1 MLRAM
6 RSLPSLAVATAVA
19 ALSLVVPAAAA
30 TPETPH
36 PKLVVVI
43 SIDQF
48 SASLFEQY
56 RPDFKGGLGRLAREG
71 VVYPSGYQS
80 HGMTE
85 TCPGHSTLLTGKYPN
100 KTGIVANDWYDV
112 TTGQKTYCLGDPS
125 VTLAHD
131 PSAKGVS
138 PKLLMAST
146 YGEWLKAASPGS
158 RVYAVSG
165 KDRGAINMAGHGA
178 DGVFWL
184 APGFGFTTW
193 VEPGQDAKARLAPV
207 AALNLKLAADLK
219 DHPFTWTYADK
230 ACAAKEGD
238 YETGGRKWRAALPLP
253 KPANAADAARDLS
266 TSPYTDRVTL
276 EAART
281 LREEFRLGDGPAT
294 DVLAISLSATD
305 FIGHRFGTKGPEMCD
320 HLMRL
325 DARLGEFLD
334 SLDKVKG
341 PVLVVLAADHG
352 GSDFPERLHEQGYD
366 AGRVPP
372 IAWLQDLNAAVRGQL
387 GLAYDPLVQAGGIES
402 LYVVSPDGKAPTV
415 LDHARITAAALAVL
429 AKRPEV
435 FAAYDA
441 NTLFTAAPPPKGTP
455 PDEISVAERMRRS
468 AYPGRVGDIL
478 VAFQPYQ
485 TPASPNASY
494 VASHGS
500 PWNYDR
506 RVPILFWWKGGQS
519 RERVL
524 PIETVDI
531 APTIASVTGVKVPAD
546 VDGRCL
552 PLQLPELRAR
562 ASSAMCE

>member
-1 MLRAM
+1 MF
-6 RSLPSLAVATAVA
+6 SLPKTAAVA
-19 ALSLVVPAAAA
+19 LAA
-30 TPETPH
+30 TVLAAPLAHAAPVEAPK

-56 RPDFKGGLGRLAREG
+56 RADFHGGLGRLARQG
-71 VVYPSGYQS
+71 TVYPSGFQS

-100 KTGIVANDWYDV
+100 KTGIVANDFYDL
-112 TTGQKTYCLGDPS
+112 TTGKKTYCLADPS
-125 VTLAHD
+125 VVLAND
-131 PSAKGVS
+131 LSGGGRLAS
-138 PKLLMAST
+138 PKLLMADT
-146 YGEWLKAASPGS
+146 YGDWLKAASPKS

-165 KDRGAINMAGHGA
+165 KDRGAINMAGHKG

-184 APGFGFTTW
+184 ETRFGMTTW
-193 VEPGQDAKARLAPV
+193 VAPGEDAKTKLAPV
-207 AALNLKLAADLK
+207 AAFNARLVADQK
-219 DHPFTWTYADK
+219 KKPFTWTYANK
-230 ACAAKEGD
+230 RCAALEGD
-238 YETGGRKWRAALPLP
+238 YVTGGRSWRAALPRPAP
-253 KPANAADAARDLS
+253 KDEAAATDDLS
-266 TSPYTDRVTL
+266 VSPYTDRVTL
-276 EAART
+276 DAAQY
-281 LREEFRLGDGPAT
+281 LRDEFKLGEGEAT
-294 DVLAISLSATD
+294 DVLTISLSATD

-320 HLMRL
+320 HLLRL
-325 DARLGEFLD
+325 DDRMGAFLD

-341 PVLVVLAADHG
+341 QVLVVLAADHG
-352 GSDFPERLHEQGYD
+352 GSDFPERLAQQGYD

-372 IAWLQDLNAAVRGQL
+372 AQWLKALNATLREQL
-387 GLAYDPLVQAGGIES
+387 ALAYDPLVQAGGIES
-402 LYVVSPDGKAPTV
+402 LYVVGPDGRTPTAG
-415 LDHARITAAALAVL
+415 DHARITAAALAEL

-435 FAAYDA
+435 YATYDA
-441 NTLFTAAPPPKGTP
+441 NTLFTMAPPPKGTP

-468 AYPGRVGDIL
+468 SYPGRVGDIL

-485 TPASPNASY
+485 TPASAGATY

-506 RVPILFWWKGGQS
+506 RVPILFWWKGGPA

-531 APTIASVTGVKVPAD
+531 APTIAAVTGVPVPAD

-552 PLQLPELRAR
+552 PLGAGPG
-562 ASSAMCE
+562 C

>member
-1 MLRAM
+1 MF
-6 RSLPSLAVATAVA
+6 SLPKTVALVALTAAVLTAPITPALAAPV
-19 ALSLVVPAAAA
+19 
-30 TPETPH
+30 ETPK

-56 RPDFKGGLGRLAREG
+56 RADFHGGLGRLARQG
-71 VVYPSGYQS
+71 TVYPSGYQS

-100 KTGIVANDWYDV
+100 KTGIVANDFYDLA
-112 TTGQKTYCLGDPS
+112 TGQKTYCLADPS
-125 VTLAHD
+125 VTLAND
-131 PSAKGVS
+131 PSGGGRLVS
-138 PKLLMAST
+138 PKLLMATT
-146 YGEWLKAASPGS
+146 YGDWLKAVSPGS
-158 RVYAVSG
+158 RIYAVSG
-165 KDRGAINMAGHGA
+165 KDRGAINMAGHKA

-184 APGFGFTTW
+184 ETRFGMTTW
-193 VEPGQDAKARLAPV
+193 VEPGQDAKTRLAPV
-207 AALNLKLAADLK
+207 AAFNARLVADQRK
-219 DHPFTWTYADK
+219 KPFTWTYADK
-230 ACAAKEGD
+230 RCAALEGD
-238 YETGGRKWRAALPLP
+238 YVTGGRAWRAALPRP
-253 KPANAADAARDLS
+253 VAADEAAVTNDLS
-266 TSPYTDRVTL
+266 VSPYTDRVTL
-276 EAART
+276 EAAQF
-281 LREEFRLGDGPAT
+281 LREDFKLGDGEAT
-294 DVLAISLSATD
+294 DVLTISLSATD
-305 FIGHRFGTKGPEMCD
+305 FIGHRYGTKGPEMCD
-320 HLMRL
+320 HLLRL
-325 DARLGEFLD
+325 DDRLGAFLN

-341 PVLVVLAADHG
+341 QVLVVLAADHG
-352 GSDFPERLHEQGYD
+352 GSDFPERLAQQGYD

-372 IAWLQDLNAAVRGQL
+372 TQWLKDLNAALREQL
-387 GLAYDPLVQAGGIES
+387 RLTYDPLVQAGGIES
-402 LYVVSPDGKAPTV
+402 LYVVGANGKTPAV
-415 LDHARITAAALAVL
+415 GDHARITAAALAIL

-441 NTLFTAAPPPKGTP
+441 NALFTAAPPPKGTP

-485 TPASPNASY
+485 TPGSAGPSY

-506 RVPILFWWKGGQS
+506 RVPILFWWKGGPA

-531 APTIASVTGVKVPAD
+531 APTLAAVTGVATPAD

-552 PLQLPELRAR
+552 PLGAGPT
-562 ASSAMCE
+562 C

>member
-1 MLRAM
+1 MVRAM
-6 RSLPSLAVATAVA
+6 RSFSKTVAGSALAA
-19 ALSLVVPAAAA
+19 ALFALAGPVQASTIAK
-30 TPETPH
+30 PE

-56 RPDFKGGLGRLAREG
+56 RGSFKGGLGRMAREG

-85 TCPGHSTLLTGKYPN
+85 TCPGHSTLLTGKHPN
-100 KTGIVANDWYDV
+100 KTGIVANDFYDLA
-112 TTGQKTYCLGDPS
+112 TGRKTYCLDDPS

-131 PSAKGVS
+131 PAAKGVS
-138 PKLLMAST
+138 PKLLVAQT
-146 YGEWLKAASPGS
+146 YGDWLKAASPRS
-158 RVYAVSG
+158 KVYAVSG
-165 KDRGAINMAGHGA
+165 KDRGAIAMAGHRG

-184 APGFGFTTW
+184 QQGFGFTTW

-219 DHPFTWTYADK
+219 KAPAAWTYVDK
-230 ACAAKEGD
+230 TCAAKEGD
-238 YETGGRKWRAALPLP
+238 YVTGGRAWRAALPLP
-253 KPANAADAARDLS
+253 QAADAAGAARNLA

-276 EAART
+276 EAAQA
-281 LREEFRLGDGPAT
+281 LREEFHLGDGDAVDMLT
-294 DVLAISLSATD
+294 VSLSGTD
-305 FIGHRFGTKGPEMCD
+305 FIGHRFGSRGPEMCD
-320 HLMRL
+320 HLGQL
-325 DARLGEFLD
+325 DARLGSFLD
-334 SLDKVKG
+334 SLSKVKG
-341 PVLVVLAADHG
+341 QVLVVLAADHG
-352 GSDFPERLHEQGYD
+352 GSDFPERLAEQGYD
-366 AGRVPP
+366 AGRVSPV
-372 IAWLQDLNAAVRGQL
+372 AWLKDLNAAVRQQMDL
-387 GLAYDPLVQAGGIES
+387 GYDPLTQAGGIES
-402 LYVVSPDGKAPTV
+402 LYVIGADGKAPSV
-415 LDHARITAAALAVL
+415 VDHARITAATLAIL

-435 FAAYDA
+435 FEAYDA
-441 NTLFTAAPPPKGTP
+441 NTLVTAAPPPKGTP

-478 VAFQPYQ
+478 VAFQPYM
-485 TPASPNASY
+485 TPANANANY

-506 RVPILFWWKGGQS
+506 RVPILFWWKGAGA

-531 APTIASVTGVKVPAD
+531 APTIAAVTGVAVPAD

-552 PLQLPELRAR
+552 PLGADGK
-562 ASSAMCE
+562 C

>member
-1 MLRAM
+1 MF
-6 RSLPSLAVATAVA
+6 SLPKT
-19 ALSLVVPAAAA
+19 AAA
-30 TPETPH
+30 TALAVTVLSTPALAAPPETPK

-56 RPDFKGGLGRLAREG
+56 RADFTGGLGRLARQG
-71 VVYPSGYQS
+71 TVYPSGFQS

-100 KTGIVANDWYDV
+100 KTGIVANDFYDLA
-112 TTGQKTYCLGDPS
+112 TGKKTYCLADPS
-125 VTLAHD
+125 VTLAND
-131 PSAKGVS
+131 PSGGGRLAS
-138 PKLLMAST
+138 PKLLLAST
-146 YGEWLKAASPGS
+146 YGEWLKAASPKS

-165 KDRGAINMAGHGA
+165 KDRGAINMAGHNA

-184 APGFGFTTW
+184 ETRFGMTTW
-193 VEPGQDAKARLAPV
+193 VSPGEDAKAKLAPV
-207 AALNLKLAADLK
+207 AAFNARLVADQK
-219 DHPFTWTYADK
+219 KKPFTWTYDNKRCRTLEAD
-230 ACAAKEGD
+230 
-238 YETGGRKWRAALPLP
+238 YVTGGRAWRAALPR
-253 KPANAADAARDLS
+253 PAPQDEAAETDNLS
-266 TSPYTDRVTL
+266 VSPYTDRVTL
-276 EAART
+276 EAAQY
-281 LREEFRLGDGPAT
+281 LREEFKLGDGEAT
-294 DVLAISLSATD
+294 DVLTISLSATD
-305 FIGHRFGTKGPEMCD
+305 FIGHRYGTKGPEMCD
-320 HLMRL
+320 HLLRL
-325 DARLGEFLD
+325 DDRLGAFLD

-341 PVLVVLAADHG
+341 QVMVVLSADHG
-352 GSDFPERLHEQGYD
+352 GSDFPERLAQQGYD

-372 IAWLQDLNAAVRGQL
+372 TQWLKDLNAALRGEL

-402 LYVVSPDGKAPTV
+402 LYVVGADGKAPAPV
-415 LDHARITAAALAVL
+415 DHARVTGAALAIL

-435 FAAYDA
+435 YAAYDS
-441 NTLFTAAPPPKGTP
+441 NTLFTMAPPPKGTP

-485 TPASPNASY
+485 TPATAGATY

-506 RVPILFWWKGGQS
+506 RVPIVFWWKGGPA

-531 APTIASVTGVKVPAD
+531 APTIAGVTGVPVPAD

-552 PLQLPELRAR
+552 PLGAGPG
-562 ASSAMCE
+562 C

>member
-1 MLRAM
+1 M
-6 RSLPSLAVATAVA
+6 RSLPFL
-19 ALSLVVPAAAA
+19 AAA
-30 TPETPH
+30 TAFAALLSAGSVAAAPVTAPR

-48 SASLFEQY
+48 SANLFEQY
-56 RPDFKGGLGRLAREG
+56 RADFHGGLGRLARQG
-71 VVYPSGYQS
+71 TVYPSGYQS

-85 TCPGHSTLLTGKYPN
+85 TCPGHSTLLTGKYPS
-100 KTGIVANDWYDV
+100 KTGIVANDFYDLA
-112 TTGQKTYCLGDPS
+112 TGQKTYCL
-125 VTLAHD
+125 AD
-131 PSAKGVS
+131 PSATLANDPASKASS

-146 YGEWLKAASPGS
+146 YGEWLKAVSPGS
-158 RVYAVSG
+158 RAYSVSG

-184 APGFGFTTW
+184 QPGYGFTTW
-193 VEPGQDAKARLAPV
+193 VQPGQDAQARLAPV
-207 AALNLKLAADLK
+207 AAINARLAADLK
-219 DHPFTWTYADK
+219 KHPFVWTYSDK

-238 YETGGRKWRAALPLP
+238 YVTGGRAWRSALPLP
-253 KPANAADAARDLS
+253 KPADAAGAAKDLS

-276 EAART
+276 DAAEA
-281 LREEFRLGDGPAT
+281 LRDEFKLGDGQAT
-294 DVLAISLSATD
+294 DVLTISLSATD
-305 FIGHRFGTKGPEMCD
+305 FIGHRFGTRGPEMCD

-325 DARLGEFLD
+325 DARLGQFLD

-352 GSDFPERLHEQGYD
+352 GSDFPERLAQQGYD
-366 AGRVPP
+366 AGRVAPAP
-372 IAWLQDLNAAVRGQL
+372 WLKDLNTAVRDRL
-387 GLAYDPLVQAGGIES
+387 KLDHDPLVQAGGIES
-402 LYVVSPDGKAPTV
+402 LYVVGADGKTPTAG
-415 LDHARITAAALAVL
+415 DHARITATALALL
-429 AKRPEV
+429 AQRPEV
-435 FAAYDA
+435 YAAYDS

-485 TPASPNASY
+485 TPASPGASY
-494 VASHGS
+494 VAGHGS

-506 RVPILFWWKGGQS
+506 RVPIVFWWKGGPS

-531 APTIASVTGVKVPAD
+531 APTIAAVTGVIPPAD
-546 VDGRCL
+546 IDGRCL
-552 PLQLPELRAR
+552 PLGAGPG
-562 ASSAMCE
+562 C

>member
-1 MLRAM
+1 MF
-6 RSLPSLAVATAVA
+6 SLPKTVALAALTATLAAALSVPAVA
-19 ALSLVVPAAAA
+19 APVEAPK
-30 TPETPH
+30 

-56 RPDFKGGLGRLAREG
+56 RPDFHGGLGRLARQG
-71 VVYPSGYQS
+71 TVYPSGFQS

-100 KTGIVANDWYDV
+100 KTGIVANDFYDLA
-112 TTGQKTYCLGDPS
+112 TGQKTYCLADPS
-125 VTLAHD
+125 VTLAND
-131 PSAKGVS
+131 PSGGGRLVS
-138 PKLLMAST
+138 PKLLMADT
-146 YGEWLKAASPGS
+146 YGDWLKAVSPKS

-165 KDRGAINMAGHGA
+165 KDRGAINMAGHKG

-184 APGFGFTTW
+184 ETRFGMTTW

-207 AALNLKLAADLK
+207 AAFNAKLVADQK
-219 DHPFTWTYADK
+219 KKPFTWTYADK
-230 ACAAKEGD
+230 RCAALEGD
-238 YETGGRKWRAALPLP
+238 YVTGGRAWRAALPRP
-253 KPANAADAARDLS
+253 VPTDEAGATNDLS
-266 TSPYTDRVTL
+266 VSPYTDRVTL
-276 EAART
+276 EAAQA
-281 LREEFRLGDGPAT
+281 LREEFKLGDGDAT
-294 DVLAISLSATD
+294 DVLTISLSATD
-305 FIGHRFGTKGPEMCD
+305 FIGHRYGTKGPEMCD
-320 HLMRL
+320 HLLRL
-325 DARLGEFLD
+325 DDRLGVFLD

-341 PVLVVLAADHG
+341 QVLVVLTADHG
-352 GSDFPERLHEQGYD
+352 GSDFPERLAQQGYD

-372 IAWLQDLNAAVRGQL
+372 VQWLKDLNAAVREQL
-387 GLAYDPLVQAGGIES
+387 ALAYDPLVQAGGIES
-402 LYVVSPDGKAPTV
+402 LYVVGADGKAPSV
-415 LDHARITAAALAVL
+415 GDHARVTAAALAIL

-435 FAAYDA
+435 FAAYDSNA
-441 NTLFTAAPPPKGTP
+441 LVTAAPPPKGTP

-485 TPASPNASY
+485 TPASPGASY

-506 RVPILFWWKGGQS
+506 RVPILFWWKGGPA

-531 APTIASVTGVKVPAD
+531 APTLAAVTGVAVPAD
-546 VDGRCL
+546 IDGRCL
-552 PLQLPELRAR
+552 PLGAGPG
-562 ASSAMCE
+562 C

>member
-1 MLRAM
+1 M
-6 RSLPSLAVATAVA
+6 RSPPLFAVVA
-19 ALSLVVPAAAA
+19 ALAALSAPALSAPARAAPVEA
-30 TPETPH
+30 PH

-48 SASLFEQY
+48 SANLFEQY
-56 RPDFKGGLGRLAREG
+56 RPAFKGGLGRLAAEG
-71 VVYPSGYQS
+71 TVYPSGYQS

-85 TCPGHSTLLTGKYPN
+85 TCPGHSTLLTGKYPS
-100 KTGIVANDWYDV
+100 KTGIVANDFYDLA
-112 TTGQKTYCLGDPS
+112 TGKRTYCLGDPS
-125 VTLAHD
+125 VTMAHD
-131 PSAKGVS
+131 PAATQTVS
-138 PKLLMAST
+138 PRLLMAST
-146 YGEWLKAASPGS
+146 YGEWLKAASPKS

-178 DGVFWL
+178 DGVFWVQ
-184 APGFGFTTW
+184 AGFGFTTW
-193 VEPGQDAKARLAPV
+193 VEPGQDARTRLAPV
-207 AALNLKLAADLK
+207 AALNLKLIADQK
-219 DHPFTWTYADK
+219 TYPFTWTYSSK

-238 YETGGRKWRAALPLP
+238 YETGGRKWRSALPLP
-253 KPANAADAARDLS
+253 PPADAAGVAKDLS
-266 TSPYTDRVTL
+266 TSPYPDRVTL
-276 EAART
+276 EAAEA
-281 LREEFRLGDGPAT
+281 LREKFKLGDGDVT

-305 FIGHRFGTKGPEMCD
+305 FIGHRFGTRGPEMCD

-325 DARLGEFLD
+325 DARLGQFLD
-334 SLDKVKG
+334 GLDRVKG

-352 GSDFPERLHEQGYD
+352 GSDFPERLAEQGYP

-372 IAWLQDLNAAVRGQL
+372 AAWLQDINAALRAQL
-387 GLAYDPLVQAGGIES
+387 TLDHDPLVQAGGIES
-402 LYVVSPDGKAPTV
+402 LYAVGPDGRAPTA
-415 LDHARITAAALAVL
+415 LDHARIVGAALAIL

-435 FAAYDA
+435 FAAYDS
-441 NTLFTAAPPPKGTP
+441 NMLFTAAPPAKGTP

-485 TPASPNASY
+485 TPASPNATY

-506 RVPILFWWKGGQS
+506 RVPILFWWKGGPS

-531 APTIASVTGVKVPAD
+531 APTLAAVTGVAVPAD

-552 PLQLPELRAR
+552 PLGAGPG
-562 ASSAMCE
+562 C

>member
-1 MLRAM
+1 MF
-6 RSLPSLAVATAVA
+6 SLPKTVA
-19 ALSLVVPAAAA
+19 ASAFAAAVLA
-30 TPETPH
+30 APLALAAPPEAPK

-56 RPDFKGGLGRLAREG
+56 RADFHGGLGRLARQG
-71 VVYPSGYQS
+71 TVYPSGYQS

-100 KTGIVANDWYDV
+100 KTGIVANDFYDLA
-112 TTGQKTYCLGDPS
+112 TGKKTYCLADPS
-125 VTLAHD
+125 VVLAND
-131 PSAKGVS
+131 PSGGGRLAS
-138 PKLLMAST
+138 PKLLMADT
-146 YGEWLKAASPGS
+146 YGDWLKAVSPKS

-165 KDRGAINMAGHGA
+165 KDRGAINMAGHKA

-184 APGFGFTTW
+184 ETRFGMTTW

-207 AALNLKLAADLK
+207 AAFNARLVADQK
-219 DHPFTWTYADK
+219 KKPFTWTYGDK
-230 ACAAKEGD
+230 RCAALESD
-238 YETGGRKWRAALPLP
+238 YLTGGRSWRSALPRPRP
-253 KPANAADAARDLS
+253 KDEAAATDDLS
-266 TSPYTDRVTL
+266 VSPYTDRVTL
-276 EAART
+276 EAAQV
-281 LREEFRLGDGPAT
+281 LRDELKLGEGEAT
-294 DVLAISLSATD
+294 DVLTISLSATD

-320 HLMRL
+320 HLLRL
-325 DARLGEFLD
+325 DERLGVFLD

-341 PVLVVLAADHG
+341 QALVVLAADHG
-352 GSDFPERLHEQGYD
+352 GSDFPERLTQQGYD

-372 IAWLQDLNAAVRGQL
+372 TQWLKDLNAALRDQL
-387 GLAYDPLVQAGGIES
+387 ALDYDPLVQAGGIES
-402 LYVVSPDGKAPTV
+402 LYVVGPDRKTPTAG
-415 LDHARITAAALAVL
+415 DHARVTAAALAIL

-435 FAAYDA
+435 YAAYDS
-441 NTLFTAAPPPKGTP
+441 NTLFTMAPPPKGTP

-478 VAFQPYQ
+478 VAFQPYL
-485 TPASPNASY
+485 TPSSAGATY

-506 RVPILFWWKGGQS
+506 RVPILFWWKGGPA

-531 APTIASVTGVKVPAD
+531 APTIAAVTGVPVPAD

-552 PLQLPELRAR
+552 PLGAGPG
-562 ASSAMCE
+562 C

>member
-1 MLRAM
+1 M
-6 RSLPSLAVATAVA
+6 RSFTQTVAGPALA
-19 ALSLVVPAAAA
+19 ALFVPLLVAGAARAAPVEAPA
-30 TPETPH
+30 

-48 SASLFEQY
+48 SANLFEQY
-56 RPDFKGGLGRLAREG
+56 RPSFKGGLGRLAREG

-80 HGMTE
+80 HAMTE
-85 TCPGHSTLLTGKYPN
+85 TCPGHSTLLTGKYPS
-100 KTGIVANDWYDV
+100 KTGIVANDWYDLA
-112 TTGQKTYCLGDPS
+112 TGQKTYCLADPA

-131 PSAKGVS
+131 PAAKGVS

-146 YGEWLKAASPGS
+146 YGEWLKAVSPAS

-184 APGFGFTTW
+184 QPGFGFTTW
-193 VEPGQDAKARLAPV
+193 VEPGQDAKTRLAPV

-219 DHPFTWTYADK
+219 AHPFTWTYADK
-230 ACAAKEGD
+230 ACAAKEADYVTGD
-238 YETGGRKWRAALPLP
+238 RRWRAALPLP
-253 KPANAADAARDLS
+253 RPADEAAAAKDLS

-276 EAART
+276 EAAEA
-281 LREEFRLGDGPAT
+281 LREEFHLGDGPAV
-294 DVLAISLSATD
+294 DVLAVSLSATD
-305 FIGHRFGTKGPEMCD
+305 FIGHRFGTRGPEMCD

-325 DARLGEFLD
+325 DARLGAFLD

-341 PVLVVLAADHG
+341 PVLVALTADHG
-352 GSDFPERLHEQGYD
+352 GSDFPERLRQQGYD

-372 IAWLQDLNAAVRGQL
+372 VAWLKGLNAAVRARL
-387 GLAYDPLVQAGGIES
+387 DLAYDPLIQAGGIES
-402 LYVVSPDGKAPTV
+402 LYVDGPDGKAPSAV
-415 LDHARITAAALAVL
+415 DHARITAAALAVL
-429 AKRPEV
+429 AQRPEV

-441 NTLFTAAPPPKGTP
+441 NALFTAAPPPTGTP

-478 VAFQPYQ
+478 VAFQPYL
-485 TPASPNASY
+485 TPTSPGSSY

-506 RVPILFWWKGGQS
+506 RVPVLFWWKGGEA

-531 APTIASVTGVKVPAD
+531 APTLAAVTGVKPPAD
-546 VDGRCL
+546 IDGRCL
-552 PLQLPELRAR
+552 PLGAGPA
-562 ASSAMCE
+562 C

>member
-1 MLRAM
+1 MF
-6 RSLPSLAVATAVA
+6 SLPKTVALAALTAVLA
-19 ALSLVVPAAAA
+19 APLAPAAAA
-30 TPETPH
+30 PVETPK

-56 RPDFKGGLGRLAREG
+56 RADFHGGLGRLARG
-71 VVYPSGYQS
+71 TVYPSGYQS

-100 KTGIVANDWYDV
+100 KTGIVANDFYDLA
-112 TTGQKTYCLGDPS
+112 TGQKTYCLADPS
-125 VTLAHD
+125 VTLAND
-131 PSAKGVS
+131 PSGGGRLVS
-138 PKLLMAST
+138 PKLLMAET
-146 YGEWLKAASPGS
+146 YGDWLKAVSPKS

-165 KDRGAINMAGHGA
+165 KDRGAINMAGHKA

-184 APGFGFTTW
+184 ETRFGMTTW

-207 AALNLKLAADLK
+207 AAFNAKLVAEQKKA
-219 DHPFTWTYADK
+219 PFVWTYADK
-230 ACAAKEGD
+230 RCAALEGD
-238 YETGGRKWRAALPLP
+238 YVTGGRAWRAALPLP
-253 KPANAADAARDLS
+253 APKDEAAATNDLAV
-266 TSPYTDRVTL
+266 SPYTDRVTL
-276 EAART
+276 EAAQA
-281 LREEFRLGDGPAT
+281 LRDDFKLGDGEAT
-294 DVLAISLSATD
+294 DVLTISLSATD

-320 HLMRL
+320 HLLRL
-325 DARLGEFLD
+325 DDRLGVFLD

-341 PVLVVLAADHG
+341 QVLVVLAADHG
-352 GSDFPERLHEQGYD
+352 GSDFPERLAQQGF
-366 AGRVPP
+366 AASRVPP
-372 IAWLQDLNAAVRGQL
+372 TQWLKDLNAALREQL
-387 GLAYDPLVQAGGIES
+387 QLAYDPLVQAGGIES
-402 LYVVSPDGKAPTV
+402 LYAVGADGKAPGV
-415 LDHARITAAALAVL
+415 GDHARIVGAALAIL

-485 TPASPNASY
+485 TPASPGVSY

-506 RVPILFWWKGGQS
+506 RVPILFWWKGGPT

-531 APTIASVTGVKVPAD
+531 APTLAGVTGVVVPAD

-552 PLQLPELRAR
+552 PLGAGPT
-562 ASSAMCE
+562 C

>member
-6 RSLPSLAVATAVA
+6 LSLSKTVVGPVLTA
-19 ALSLVVPAAAA
+19 ALFVLTGPVQA
-30 TPETPH
+30 TTVARPD

-56 RPDFKGGLGRLAREG
+56 RGSFKGGLGRLAREG

-100 KTGIVANDWYDV
+100 KTGIVANDFYDRA
-112 TTGQKTYCLGDPS
+112 TGKKTYCLDDPS
-125 VTLAHD
+125 VSLAHD
-131 PSAKGVS
+131 PAAKGVS
-138 PKLLMAST
+138 PRLLEAQT
-146 YGEWLKAASPGS
+146 YGDWLKAASPGS

-165 KDRGAINMAGHGA
+165 KDRGAIAMAGHKG

-184 APGFGFTTW
+184 QQGFGFTTW
-193 VEPGQDAKARLAPV
+193 IEPGQDAKTRLAPV

-219 DHPFTWTYADK
+219 KGPPTWTYADK

-238 YETGGRKWRAALPLP
+238 YVTGGRAWRAALPLP
-253 KPANAADAARDLS
+253 KPTDAAGAARDLA

-276 EAART
+276 EAARA
-281 LREEFRLGDGPAT
+281 LREEFHLGDGEAV
-294 DVLAISLSATD
+294 DVLTISLSGTD
-305 FIGHRFGTKGPEMCD
+305 FIGHRFGTRGPEMCD
-320 HLMRL
+320 QLGQL

-334 SLDKVKG
+334 GLSKVKG
-341 PVLVVLAADHG
+341 QVLVVLAADHG
-352 GSDFPERLHEQGYD
+352 GSDFPERLAEQGYA

-372 IAWLQDLNAAVRGQL
+372 IAWLKDLNVAIREQL
-387 GLAYDPLVQAGGIES
+387 GLGYEPLVQAGGVES
-402 LYVVSPDGKAPTV
+402 LYVVGADGKAPSV
-415 LDHARITAAALAVL
+415 VDHARITAATLAIL

-441 NTLFTAAPPPKGTP
+441 NGLVTAASPPKGTP

-468 AYPGRVGDIL
+468 AYPGRIGDIL

-485 TPASPNASY
+485 TPASASASY

-506 RVPILFWWKGGQS
+506 RVPIVFWWKGAGA

-531 APTIASVTGVKVPAD
+531 APTIAAVTGVTSPAD
-546 VDGRCL
+546 IDGRCL
-552 PLQLPELRAR
+552 PLGAGPG
-562 ASSAMCE
+562 C

>member
-1 MLRAM
+1 M
-6 RSLPSLAVATAVA
+6 PSFTQTVA
-19 ALSLVVPAAAA
+19 ALFAAPLCIAAAAAAAA
-30 TPETPH
+30 TIDKPA

-48 SASLFEQY
+48 SANLFEQY
-56 RPDFKGGLGRLAREG
+56 RPSFKGGLGRLAREG

-85 TCPGHSTLLTGKYPN
+85 TCPGHSTLLTGKYPSR
-100 KTGIVANDWYDV
+100 TGIVANDWYDLA
-112 TTGQKTYCLGDPS
+112 TGQKTYCLADPA

-131 PSAKGVS
+131 PAAKGVS

-146 YGEWLKAASPGS
+146 YGEWLKAASPAS

-184 APGFGFTTW
+184 QPGFGFTTW
-193 VEPGQDAKARLAPV
+193 VEPGQDARARLAPV

-219 DHPFTWTYADK
+219 AHPFTWTYADK
-230 ACAAKEGD
+230 ACAAKEADYVTGD
-238 YETGGRKWRAALPLP
+238 RHWRAALPLP
-253 KPANAADAARDLS
+253 KPVDTVGAARDLS

-276 EAART
+276 EAAQA
-281 LREEFRLGDGPAT
+281 LREEFHLGDGPAV

-305 FIGHRFGTKGPEMCD
+305 FIGHRFGTRGPEMCD

-325 DARLGEFLD
+325 DARLGVFLD
-334 SLDKVKG
+334 SLAKVKG
-341 PVLVVLAADHG
+341 PVLVALTADHG
-352 GSDFPERLHEQGYD
+352 GSDFPERLRQQGYE
-366 AGRVPP
+366 AGRTPP
-372 IAWLQDLNAAVRGQL
+372 VAWMKDLNAAVRTRL
-387 GLAYDPLVQAGGIES
+387 DLAYDPLVQAGGIES
-402 LYVVSPDGKAPTV
+402 LYVIGPDGKAPSPAE
-415 LDHARITAAALAVL
+415 HARITAGALAVL
-429 AKRPEV
+429 AQRPEV

-441 NTLFTAAPPPKGTP
+441 NALVTAAPPPKATP

-478 VAFQPYQ
+478 VAFQPYL
-485 TPASPNASY
+485 TPASAGASY

-506 RVPILFWWKGGQS
+506 RVPVLFWWKGAGA

-531 APTIASVTGVKVPAD
+531 APTLAAVTGVTPPPD
-546 VDGRCL
+546 LDGRCL
-552 PLQLPELRAR
+552 PLGEGPA
-562 ASSAMCE
+562 C

>member
-1 MLRAM
+1 M
-6 RSLPSLAVATAVA
+6 RSP
-19 ALSLVVPAAAA
+19 ALLAAAA
-30 TPETPH
+30 TSVVLSLSASVQAAPIAKPA

-56 RPDFKGGLGRLAREG
+56 RADFHGGLGRLARQG
-71 VVYPSGYQS
+71 TVYPSGYQS

-100 KTGIVANDWYDV
+100 KTGIVANDFYDV
-112 TTGQKTYCLGDPS
+112 TTGQKSYCLADPTA
-125 VTLAHD
+125 TLASD
-131 PSAKGVS
+131 PGARASS

-146 YGEWLKAASPGS
+146 YGEWLKATSPNS

-184 APGFGFTTW
+184 QPGHGFTTW
-193 VEPGQDAKARLAPV
+193 VEPGQDAAARLAPV
-207 AALNLKLAADLK
+207 AALNVKLAADLK
-219 DHPFTWTYADK
+219 KHPFIWTYADK

-238 YETGGRKWRAALPLP
+238 YVTGGRAWRSTLPLP
-253 KPANAADAARDLS
+253 KPADSAGAARDLS

-276 EAART
+276 EAAEA
-281 LREEFRLGDGPAT
+281 LRDEFKLGDGEAT
-294 DVLAISLSATD
+294 DVLTISLSATD
-305 FIGHRFGTKGPEMCD
+305 FIGHRFGTRGPEMCD

-325 DARLGEFLD
+325 DDRLGQFLD

-341 PVLVVLAADHG
+341 QVLVVLAADHG
-352 GSDFPERLHEQGYD
+352 GSDFPERLAEQGYD
-366 AGRVPP
+366 AGRVAPTP
-372 IAWLQDLNAAVRGQL
+372 WLKDLNAAIREAL
-387 GLAYDPLVQAGGIES
+387 KLDYDPLVQAGGVES
-402 LYVVSPDGKAPTV
+402 LYVVGADGKAASV
-415 LDHARITAAALAVL
+415 LDHARITTAALAIL

-478 VAFQPYQ
+478 VAFQPYLS
-485 TPASPNASY
+485 PASPGAAY
-494 VASHGS
+494 VAGHGS

-506 RVPILFWWKGGQS
+506 RVPIVFWWKGGPS

-531 APTIASVTGVKVPAD
+531 APSLAAVTGVTPPAD
-546 VDGRCL
+546 IDGRCL
-552 PLQLPELRAR
+552 PLGAGPG
-562 ASSAMCE
+562 C

>member
-1 MLRAM
+1 MVRAM
-6 RSLPSLAVATAVA
+6 RSFTKTAAGA
-19 ALSLVVPAAAA
+19 ALTAALFVLAGPAQAA
-30 TPETPH
+30 TVTKPDPR
-36 PKLVVVI
+36 LVVVI

-56 RPDFKGGLGRLAREG
+56 RASFKGGLGRLAREG

-85 TCPGHSTLLTGKYPN
+85 TCPGHSTLLTGKSPN
-100 KTGIVANDWYDV
+100 KTGIVANDWYDL
-112 TTGQKTYCLGDPS
+112 TTGKKTYCLDDPL

-131 PSAKGVS
+131 PAAKGVS
-138 PKLLMAST
+138 PKLLEAQT
-146 YGEWLKAASPGS
+146 YGDWLKVASPNS

-165 KDRGAINMAGHGA
+165 KDRGAIAMAGHHG

-184 APGFGFTTW
+184 QQGFGFTTW

-207 AALNLKLAADLK
+207 AALNLKLAVDLK
-219 DHPFTWTYADK
+219 KGAQTWTYADK
-230 ACAAKEGD
+230 ACAAKEADYVTGD
-238 YETGGRKWRAALPLP
+238 RKWRAALPLP
-253 KPANAADAARDLS
+253 KPTDAAGAARDLA

-276 EAART
+276 EAAKA
-281 LREEFRLGDGPAT
+281 LREEFHLGDGAAVDLLT
-294 DVLAISLSATD
+294 VSLSGTD
-305 FIGHRFGTKGPEMCD
+305 FIGHRFGTRGPEMCD
-320 HLMRL
+320 QLGQL

-334 SLDKVKG
+334 SLSKVKG
-341 PVLVVLAADHG
+341 QVLVVLAADHG
-352 GSDFPERLHEQGYD
+352 GSDFPERLAEQGYA

-372 IAWLQDLNAAVRGQL
+372 VAWLKDLNAAVRDQL

-402 LYVVSPDGKAPTV
+402 LYVVGADGKTPSV
-415 LDHARITAAALAVL
+415 VDHARISAAALAIL
-429 AKRPEV
+429 ARRPEV

-441 NTLFTAAPPPKGTP
+441 NTLATAAPPPKGTP
-455 PDEISVAERMRRS
+455 PDELSVAERMRRS

-485 TPASPNASY
+485 TPASPNANY
-494 VASHGS
+494 VAGHGS

-506 RVPILFWWKGGQS
+506 RVPILFWWEGAGA

-531 APTIASVTGVKVPAD
+531 APTIAAVTGVTPPAD

-552 PLQLPELRAR
+552 PLGAGPG
-562 ASSAMCE
+562 C

>member
-1 MLRAM
+1 MVRAM
-6 RSLPSLAVATAVA
+6 LSFTKTVAGSALAA
-19 ALSLVVPAAAA
+19 ALLTLAGPAQAA
-30 TPETPH
+30 TPAKPE

-56 RPDFKGGLGRLAREG
+56 RGGFKGGLGRMAREG

-100 KTGIVANDWYDV
+100 KTGIVANDFYDLA
-112 TTGQKTYCLGDPS
+112 TGQKTYCLDDPS

-131 PSAKGVS
+131 PAAKGVS
-138 PKLLMAST
+138 PKLLLATT
-146 YGEWLKAASPGS
+146 YGDWLKAASPKS
-158 RVYAVSG
+158 KVYAVSG
-165 KDRGAINMAGHGA
+165 KDRGAIAMAGHRG

-184 APGFGFTTW
+184 QQGFGFTTW
-193 VEPGQDAKARLAPV
+193 VEPGQDARARLAPV

-219 DHPFTWTYADK
+219 KAPTAWTYADK
-230 ACAAKEGD
+230 TCAAKEADYVTGD
-238 YETGGRKWRAALPLP
+238 RQWRAALPLP
-253 KPANAADAARDLS
+253 KATDAAGAARNLA

-276 EAART
+276 EAAQA
-281 LREEFRLGDGPAT
+281 LREAFHLGDGDAVDMLT
-294 DVLAISLSATD
+294 VSLSGTD
-305 FIGHRFGTKGPEMCD
+305 FIGHRFGTRGPEMCD
-320 HLMRL
+320 QLGQL
-325 DARLGEFLD
+325 DARLGDFFD
-334 SLDKVKG
+334 SLSKVKG
-341 PVLVVLAADHG
+341 QVLVVLTADHG
-352 GSDFPERLHEQGYD
+352 GSDFPERLREQGYD
-366 AGRVPP
+366 AGRVSP
-372 IAWLQDLNAAVRGQL
+372 IVWLKDLNAAVREQL
-387 GLAYDPLVQAGGIES
+387 GLGHDPLVQAGGIES
-402 LYVVSPDGKAPTV
+402 LYVIGSDGKAPAAV
-415 LDHARITAAALAVL
+415 DHARITAATLAIL

-435 FAAYDA
+435 FEAYDA
-441 NTLFTAAPPPKGTP
+441 GALATAAPPPKGTP

-478 VAFQPYQ
+478 VAFQPYL
-485 TPASPNASY
+485 TPANAGASY

-506 RVPILFWWKGGQS
+506 RVPIVFWWKGAGA

-531 APTIASVTGVKVPAD
+531 APTIAAVTGVAVPAD

-552 PLQLPELRAR
+552 PLGAGPD
-562 ASSAMCE
+562 C

>member
-6 RSLPSLAVATAVA
+6 RSLSQTVAGPVLTA
-19 ALSLVVPAAAA
+19 ALFVLAGPVHAA
-30 TPETPH
+30 TVAKPD

-56 RPDFKGGLGRLAREG
+56 RGSFKGGLGRLAREG

-100 KTGIVANDWYDV
+100 KTGIVANDFYDLA
-112 TTGQKTYCLGDPS
+112 TGKKTYCLDDPS

-131 PSAKGVS
+131 PAAKGVS
-138 PKLLMAST
+138 PKLLEAQT
-146 YGEWLKAASPGS
+146 YGDWLKAASPKS

-165 KDRGAINMAGHGA
+165 KDRGAIAMAGHKG

-184 APGFGFTTW
+184 QQGFGFTTW
-193 VEPGQDAKARLAPV
+193 IEPGQDAQARLAPV

-219 DHPFTWTYADK
+219 KGAPTWTYADK
-230 ACAAKEGD
+230 ACAAKEAD
-238 YETGGRKWRAALPLP
+238 YVTGGRAWRAALPLP
-253 KPANAADAARDLS
+253 KPTDAAGAARDLA

-276 EAART
+276 EAARA
-281 LREEFRLGDGPAT
+281 LREEFHLGDGEAV
-294 DVLAISLSATD
+294 DVLTVSLSGTD
-305 FIGHRFGTKGPEMCD
+305 FIGHRFGTRGPEMCD
-320 HLMRL
+320 QLGQL

-334 SLDKVKG
+334 GLSKVKG
-341 PVLVVLAADHG
+341 QVLVVLAADHG
-352 GSDFPERLHEQGYD
+352 GSDFPERLAEQGYD

-372 IAWLQDLNAAVRGQL
+372 IAWLKDLNAAVRREL
-387 GLAYDPLVQAGGIES
+387 GLVYDPLVQAGGVES
-402 LYVVSPDGKAPTV
+402 LYVTGADGKAPSV
-415 LDHARITAAALAVL
+415 VDHARITAATLAVL

-441 NTLFTAAPPPKGTP
+441 NGLVTAAPPPKGTP

-468 AYPGRVGDIL
+468 AYPGRIGDVL

-485 TPASPNASY
+485 TPASASASY

-506 RVPILFWWKGGQS
+506 RVPIVFWWKGAGA

-531 APTIASVTGVKVPAD
+531 APTIAAVTGVTPPAD
-546 VDGRCL
+546 IDGRCL
-552 PLQLPELRAR
+552 PLGAGPG
-562 ASSAMCE
+562 C